1 MTNGNSKYY
10 KPHTFTNCGWCGN
23 EIYNLKIQNGKKE
36 TTMSR
41 TITKQITESTIRTAV
56 VGIDKKGNPT
66 LTELPVQIVVGRV
79 TRNQIEKQLK
89 KSDTPNAILLD
100 IEETTKTYT
109 MDISEFVKYAR
120 EKVE

>member
-1 MTNGNSKYY
+1 
-10 KPHTFTNCGWCGN
+10 
-23 EIYNLKIQNGKKE
+23 
-36 TTMSR
+36 MSR
-41 TITKQITESTIRTAV
+41 TITKKITESTIRTAT

-109 MDISEFVKYAR
+109 MDISEFVRYAR